1 MLMRS
6 EPFTEVNRLAQQ
18 LFGVPA
24 TGTWSRPTAMP
35 ADAFR
40 NGDEFV
46 IAFDL
51 PGVDAD
57 AIDIDVERNVLT
69 VRAERRPIELGEE
82 ATTQLNERPLG
93 VFSRQLFLGD
103 ALDTDHIDAAY
114 NNGVLVLRIPIAE
127 RAKPRKI
134 AVTGSQQPEQKVITG

>member
-18 LFGVPA
+18 LFGTTVA
-24 TGTWSRPTAMP
+24 GTWSRPTAMP
-35 ADAFR
+35 VDSFR

-46 IAFDL
+46 LAFDL

-69 VRAERRPIELGEE
+69 VRAERRPIDLGDD
-82 ATTQLNERPLG
+82 ATPQVSERPSG

-103 ALDTDHIDAAY
+103 ALDADRIDAAY

-127 RAKPRKI
+127 KAKPRKI
-134 AVTGSQQPEQKVITG
+134 SVTGRQDSEQKVING